1 MNKSR
6 DGFKSPFGF
15 TVVHAIR
22 KNFAFPL
29 AVFVM
34 SLALYLRS
42 FFGSDKIR
50 QLTALKSGGSA
61 TLELLRESGKFLIIG
76 GSDNYMLTD
85 ILYFYT
91 AAVVVLSA
99 ALGIMLFRFVSSRA
113 KNNIY
118 FSLGISRAGLFSAHW
133 LAGAVMLEA
142 AVLLP
147 LAFSAMLNLIYFGSS
162 VMLWRTLLFYAVH
175 MTVTALAGFSVAAA
189 VSVCVGTAGESVLFS
204 LAFIAFPSAAVYFL
218 NNTVPKLLFGA
229 PHNSNYALY
238 PSASHNQDISMALS
252 PFGRVLSRL
261 NLLSLNNDVFIRSGS
276 LVSADG
282 FSKITADELKSWS
295 PPSLEPYILW
305 AILTALLFVFGLL
318 MLKRRKVEICGF
330 SGRSKTLNFLLTAML
345 SVSAGSTIVAV
356 NFYFS
361 QITDKQYLITGI
373 TTVLLS
379 AVIFV
384 VFDIM
389 LNLSF
394 KALKK
399 DWKYGLVHVALA
411 VAVMLS
417 LYTGFFGYSS
427 RVPDTGSIES
437 ASISAPNALM
447 GSYKLGNGLQSGYNS
462 NLYFGEDE
470 LKDYYYVG
478 NRSNSIVEG
487 FKDKDD
493 INTVREIHK
502 AMIKAGNLNKTNS
515 DSDDYSKRVTSQK
528 VIIKYKLKNG
538 HELVRVYN
546 YVPLTNY
553 PTLYT
558 LEDTKNWNSKIKNE
572 LLNIDAKSMIPI
584 LFSAQM
590 DKRTAVDEELT
601 AGLARA
607 IYNDI
612 STLSSDKF
620 LTSNAKYLGSVAF
633 YFSPQNTP
641 DENDYDIATTAAKP
655 MPEPSIVEDLDMSRQ
670 DKVNELSAQGESS
683 GHYISLG
690 DYSTVPITSEMT
702 NTISFLKEHGLYE
715 KLTDESP
722 IVSVRVKDM
731 GHSTDSV
738 NARYGYGYSSPIFN
752 AFWDDGK
759 SKAVSKTD
767 STGYTYQVS
776 NYNSGDFMP
785 KDAVTI
791 TNKTIVEK
799 LAANA
804 YGYRFDLTG
813 GYLVEFKRENGALT
827 IMYVPKGRVELNLD
841 TGK

>member
-1 MNKSR
+1 MKKKYKNTFWFS
-6 DGFKSPFGF
+6 
-15 TVVHAIR
+15 VAHAMK
-22 KNFAFPL
+22 KNFILPL
-29 AVFVM
+29 LTFAVSMFF
-34 SLALYLRS
+34 YLS
-42 FFGSDKIR
+42 NFCWDKIKEAKE
-50 QLTALKSGGSA
+50 TAEIRGQDVLKMMREAYEVFIFDSERAAYEPLISFYPA
-61 TLELLRESGKFLIIG
+61 LL
-76 GSDNYMLTD
+76 
-85 ILYFYT
+85 
-91 AAVVVLSA
+91 VVISLLVGVL
-99 ALGIMLFRFVSSRA
+99 LFRFVTN
-113 KNNIY
+113 KKTVNVY
-118 FSLGISRAGLFSAHW
+118 YSLGIKRADLYTARLVAGIIMM
-133 LAGAVMLEA
+133 LAATLI
-142 AVLLP
+142 P
-147 LAFSAMLNLIYFGSS
+147 LAVSLGINLHFFGSS
-162 VMLWRTLLFYAVH
+162 AMLWRTFLFYAVH
-175 MTVTALAGFSVAAA
+175 NVICVLAGLTISAA
-189 VSVCVGTAGESVLFS
+189 VSSCVGTVVESLGFSAVL
-204 LAFIAFPSAAVYFL
+204 AAFPSVVTMCVNYSVPAIL
-218 NNTVPKLLFGA
+218 NGAPSKTYYDIYPVASSFGENYLDMTNSTLFGRA
-229 PHNSNYALY
+229 IAH
-238 PSASHNQDISMALS
+238 I
-252 PFGRVLSRL
+252 
-261 NLLSLNNDVFIRSGS
+261 NLLMLNRSSFINSS
-276 LVSADG
+276 SIEAMT
-282 FSKITADELKSWS
+282 KEAAKKWAA
-295 PPSLEPYILW
+295 PSLTPYILW
-305 AILTALLFVFGLL
+305 AVLIAAFFVFGLF
-318 MLKRRKVEICGF
+318 MFKRRKAEICGF
-330 SGRSKTLNFLLTAML
+330 PGRSAVLNFVLCMIASFGAASLIIYFIAYTSQISRWIMIAL
-345 SVSAGSTIVAV
+345 VIVATFLV
-356 NFYFS
+356 F
-361 QITDKQYLITGI
+361 
-373 TTVLLS
+373 
-379 AVIFV
+379 VILDV
-384 VFDIM
+384 I
-389 LNLSF
+389 LHLSF

-399 DWKYGLVHVALA
+399 DWKIGLVHVGLMAAFL
-411 VAVMLS
+411 LS

-427 RVPDTGSIES
+427 RVPDVQSIES

-447 GSYKLGNGLQSGYNS
+447 GSYKLGNGLRSGYNS
-462 NLYFGEDE
+462 NLYYFGEDG

-478 NRSNSIVEG
+478 NRSNSLVED

-502 AMIKAGNLNKTNS
+502 AMIKAGNINEMNC
-515 DSDDYSKRVTSQK
+515 DPDDYSKRATSQK

-538 HELVRVYN
+538 RELVRVYN
-546 YVPLTNY
+546 YVPLTDY

-572 LLNIDAKSMIPI
+572 LLNIDSENVIPI
-584 LFSAQM
+584 VFSAQM
-590 DKRTAVDEELT
+590 DNRIAVDEELT

-633 YFSPQNTP
+633 YVSRQNTQ
-641 DENDYDIATTAAKP
+641 EEAYYGSATTVTEP
-655 MPEPSIVEDLDMSRQ
+655 MPEPGIEEDPDMSRQ
-670 DKVNELSAQGESS
+670 DKVNELSAHGESS

-738 NARYGYGYSSPIFN
+738 QARYGYGYCSPIFN

-827 IMYVPKGRVELNLD
+827 IMYVPKGRIELNLG